1 MYLRQKNG
9 NDYVS
14 LCWWNVVVFVSNTDE
29 KAMVKRNLEYNIF
42 ATGVDAIPDDYR
54 KSHPVV
60 ILIGPQVSYM
70 LAKVRQEV
78 DVPVE
83 VIVSKNYGMM
93 DGDKVLDQALKMM
106 Q

>member
-1 MYLRQKNG
+1 METIMLACAG
-9 NDYVS
+9 GMSSS
-14 LCWWNVVVFVSNTDE
+14 LLVTRMK

>member
-1 MYLRQKNG
+1 METIMLACAG
-9 NDYVS
+9 GMSSS
-14 LCWWNVVVFVSNTDE
+14 LLVTRMK
-29 KAMVKRNLEYNIF
+29 KAMVKRNLKYNIF

-83 VIVSKNYGMM
+83 VILSKNYGMM